1 MSLKDSLIIW
11 SRTFCW
17 REVPYIVLSIVLS
30 LFVRRAAMMRRAAQL
45 AAVTVAVCATLTA
58 FAVPADAAGPSGGPY
73 NFSVAPLPGV
83 AAPGGSIPKSLQ
95 VPGSA
100 GAPPR
105 QLFVPDL
112 IAATSAGITSAQLA
126 RISKLAGVRALLPI
140 DGGKVTVNDQ
150 SANLLGV
157 SPQAFRSWTP
167 PETAAANAV
176 WADLSK
182 GQLVSTQAAA
192 SKLHLS
198 AGQSYQVSA
207 AVQAQVTFG
216 AQTPLSV
223 PGADAIVNQAR
234 SAQLGLAKNFA
245 VLINAPGANMVTL
258 MAKVRLVIGAG
269 AKVINLVPYV
279 TVTASKLPV
288 TTNVPTTGVQSNLLT
303 LYKASAEEYC
313 PGMSWTV
320 LAAINEIES
329 GDGANNGPSSAGALG
344 PMQFLPS
351 TWAEWGISAFGQ
363 PSPPDIMNPL
373 DAVPSAARLLCAA
386 GAGNPATLSQAIF
399 AYNHATWYVDEVL
412 ALASEYARNYP

>member
-1 MSLKDSLIIW
+1 M
-11 SRTFCW
+11 
-17 REVPYIVLSIVLS
+17 PYIVLSIVLS
-30 LFVRRAAMMRRAAQL
+30 LFPRRAAPMRRAARL
-45 AAVTVAVCATLTA
+45 AAVTVAACATLTA
-58 FAVPADAAGPSGGPY
+58 FAVPAGAAVLSSGPATLNATP
-73 NFSVAPLPGV
+73 PPGV

-112 IAATSAGITSAQLA
+112 IAATQAGITPAQLA
-126 RISKLAGVRALLPI
+126 RISKLTGVRAVLPI
-140 DGGKVTVNDQ
+140 DGGKVTVNGQ
-150 SANLLGV
+150 SADVLGV

-167 PETAAANAV
+167 PETAAANTV
-176 WADLSK
+176 WTDLDK
-182 GQLVSTQAAA
+182 GQLVSTHAAA

-198 AGQSYQVSA
+198 AGSTYQVSA
-207 AVQAQVTFG
+207 AVQAQVPFG
-216 AQTPLSV
+216 APTALSI
-223 PGADAIVNQAR
+223 PGADAIVDQAR

-245 VLINAPGANMVTL
+245 VLINAPGVNLVTL
-258 MAKVRLVIGAG
+258 MAKIRSVIGAG
-269 AKVINLVPYV
+269 AKVINLVPVV
-279 TVTASKLPV
+279 TVSKLPV
-288 TTNVPTTGVQSNLLT
+288 ATNVPTTGVPSSLLT
-303 LYKASAEEYC
+303 LYKASAAEYC
-313 PGMSWTV
+313 PGLSWTV

-329 GDGANNGPSSAGALG
+329 GDGANEGPSSAGALG

-386 GAGNPATLSQAIF
+386 GAGRPATLSGAIF

-412 ALASEYARNYP
+412 ALASEYAQNYP

>member
-1 MSLKDSLIIW
+1 
-11 SRTFCW
+11 
-17 REVPYIVLSIVLS
+17 VPYIVLSIVLS
-30 LFVRRAAMMRRAAQL
+30 AFVWRAATLRRAAQL
-45 AAVTVAVCATLTA
+45 AAVTVAALATLTV
-58 FAVPADAAGPSGGPY
+58 FAVPAGAAGPSGSPSTFG
-73 NFSVAPLPGV
+73 VAPPPGV
-83 AAPGGSIPKSLQ
+83 AEPGASIPKSLK

-112 IAATSAGITSAQLA
+112 IAATPTGITRAQLA
-126 RISKLAGVRALLPI
+126 KISKLTGVRAVLPI
-140 DGGKVTVNDQ
+140 DGGKVTVNGQRVDV
-150 SANLLGV
+150 LGV

-167 PETAAANAV
+167 PETAAANTV

-182 GQLVSTQAAA
+182 GQLVSTHAAA

-198 AGQSYQVSA
+198 AGNSYQVSA
-207 AVQAQVTFG
+207 AVQTQVPFG
-216 AQTPLSV
+216 APTALSV

-245 VLINAPGANMVTL
+245 VLINAPGVNLVTL
-258 MAKVRLVIGAG
+258 MAKVRSVIGAG
-269 AKVINLVPYV
+269 AKVINLVPVV
-279 TVTASKLPV
+279 TVSKLPV
-288 TTNVPTTGVQSNLLT
+288 STNVPTSGVPSSLIT
-303 LYKASAEEYC
+303 LYKASAEKYC
-313 PGMSWTV
+313 PGLSWTV

-386 GAGNPATLSQAIF
+386 GAGSPATLSQAIF
-399 AYNHATWYVDEVL
+399 AYNHATWYVAEVL
-412 ALASEYARNYP
+412 ALASEYAQNYP